1 MSKDD
6 ATTAAPVKQS
16 KKRRKLRIFI
26 ITLGILVVIRI
37 CLPYIILHYVNE
49 KLAKLDGY
57 YGHVDD
63 IDLAIYRGAYV
74 IKDIYLHK
82 VDKDKKDTTE
92 FFESPRIDLS
102 VEWHS
107 IFDGKVVGEV
117 EFEQPVIQYT
127 MDKTIGK
134 EAETEKDTTDL
145 VQLVKDMMP
154 IRINRLAVV
163 NGQIHYVDKSKQ
175 PLVDVPLTE
184 VNAEAKNLT
193 NESDPATLLPATV
206 EFKSKLY
213 DGSFSINVKLDP
225 LNKIPTFDI
234 NATLTQT
241 NMVALN
247 PFFQAYANFDLKA
260 GNMSMY
266 TEFAAKDNK
275 FAGYIKPLIK
285 DLDIVQFKDEE
296 GNFMQIAWEA
306 VVGSTAEV
314 FQNQN
319 KEQLAT
325 KVPIEGAFKKPDIGV
340 INAVWSVII
349 NAFVSALRPALDNT
363 ISINHVSTK
372 PLPEDKNFIERVFDK
387 DKNDKDK
394 NDKKE
399 ARKERRKDKGKDK

>member
-1 MSKDD
+1 MSNDEAKS
-6 ATTAAPVKQS
+6 TSPVKPH
-16 KKRRKLRIFI
+16 KKRRKLRIFV
-26 ITLGILVVIRI
+26 ITLGILIVIRI
-37 CLPYIILHYVNE
+37 CLPYIILHFVNQ
-49 KLAKLDGY
+49 KLATLDGY
-57 YGHVDD
+57 YGRVDD
-63 IDLAIYRGAYV
+63 IDLALYRGAYV

-82 VDKDKKDTTE
+82 VDKEKKDTTE
-92 FFESPRIDLS
+92 FFDSPRIDLS

-107 IFDGKVVGEV
+107 IFDGKVVGEI

-134 EAETEKDTTDL
+134 EANTEEDTTDL

-163 NGQIHYVDKSKQ
+163 NGQIHYVDKTKQ

-193 NESDPATLLPATV
+193 NESDPTQLLPATV
-206 EFKSKLY
+206 TFKSKLY
-213 DGSFSINVKLDP
+213 DGAFSINVKLDP
-225 LNKIPTFDI
+225 LNKIPTFDL
-234 NATLTQT
+234 NATLTET
-241 NMVALN
+241 NMVHLN
-247 PFFQAYANFDLKA
+247 PFFTAYANFDLKA

-285 DLDIVQFKDEE
+285 DLDVVQFKDEE
-296 GNFMQIAWEA
+296 GNFVQITWEA
-306 VVGSTAEV
+306 LVGTTAEV

-319 KEQLAT
+319 KDQLAT
-325 KVPIEGAFKKPDIGV
+325 KVPIEGSFKNPDVGV
-340 INAVWSVII
+340 INAIWSVII

-372 PLPEDKNFIERVFDK
+372 PIEEDKNFIERVFDK
-387 DKNDKDK
+387 DN
-394 NDKKE
+394 KE
-399 ARKERRKDKGKDK
+399 TRKEKRKAKGKDK